1 MHRRRLLRIVPWLV
15 LVAAPLWADPA
26 PAGVAI
32 LGPVA
37 WSPADPGR
45 TGAGEFE
52 VFLRVAQLQRQ
63 SGAVGLVCVGD
74 RQGNRAGGGE
84 RALVRAARSGVVVVK
99 LAPGGAVA
107 PCVDGLFLDGGVLG
121 AEEARGILGAALARH
136 GPPPAAADAE
146 RPTAGELASIRAHL
160 ARFQTLLTA
169 AAGTRYAAR

>member
-15 LVAAPLWADPA
+15 LVVAPLRADPA
-26 PAGVAI
+26 PHGVAI

-37 WSPADPGR
+37 WSPADPAR

-52 VFLRVAQLQRQ
+52 VLLRIAQLQRG

-74 RQGNRAGGGE
+74 RHGHRAGGGE
-84 RALVRAARSGVVVVK
+84 RALRRAARSGVVVVK
-99 LAPGGAVA
+99 LAPGGVVA
-107 PCVDGLFLDGGVLG
+107 PCADGLFLDGGALG

-136 GPPPAAADAE
+136 GPPPGAAEPE
-146 RPTAGELASIRAHL
+146 RPTAGELAAIRAHL

-169 AAGTRYAAR
+169 AAGARYAAR